1 MSKKRELV
9 IHRAAVVAE
18 HAVNRPKS
26 WRGREGQKVP
36 PPPKRGLSLRTIRRR
51 LRRWLFALDHRARGK
66 ALRALRTATSKQD
79 VEALV
84 VRAVTD

>member
-51 LRRWLFALDHRARGK
+51 LRRWLFALDHRSRGR
-66 ALRALRTATSKQD
+66 ALRALHTARSKED
-79 VEALV
+79 VERMVMA
-84 VRAVTD
+84 AID